1 MNAVARLWGRL
12 PPFVVDLLAVAI
24 SIADAWF
31 YADDSNPFTLVFLVL
46 ACGGLLLRRRWP
58 LLAFALTLPASL
70 VQNLLAAPVIALFTL
85 SRLSRRRWLLFVCAA
100 AFAATSS
107 LPWPLDGAVGDQFGT
122 AVYFFYQF
130 ATAAAPVFLGQLV
143 QARADLA
150 NRLTEIEEAREHE
163 RDLYAQS
170 VLARER
176 AQLAREMHDVVSHQV
191 SLIAV
196 QAAAL
201 QVAGTSP
208 EAKEAGG
215 TIRRLS
221 VTTLDELRS
230 MVAVLRVAGSS
241 SPGLAPQPTMA
252 DLRTLIDSSGIP
264 VEVRGELP
272 PDIGAPAQ
280 RALYRTVQE
289 ALTNVR
295 KHAPDAAA
303 TVTFW
308 SSSATVTVSVANTRP
323 TRPALALPGS
333 GVGLI
338 GLRERAE
345 LLGGGF
351 ASGPT
356 DEGGFA
362 VAMTVPVVTD

>member
-1 MNAVARLWGRL
+1 MNGFVRLWRRL
-12 PPFVVDLLAVAI
+12 PPFVVDLLAVAVAV
-24 SIADAWF
+24 ADALI
-31 YADDSNPFTLVFLVL
+31 YAGDVDPLTLVLTAV
-46 ACGGLLLRRRWP
+46 ACGGLLVRRRFP
-58 LLAFALTLPASL
+58 LLAFILTLPSNL
-70 VQNLLAAPVIALFTL
+70 VQNLLAAPMIALFTL
-85 SRLSRRRWLLFVCAA
+85 SRLSRRRWLLAACAG
-100 AFAATSS
+100 AFAVSTVF
-107 LPWPLDGAVGDQFGT
+107 PWPFSSDGGDQFGT
-122 AVYFFYQF
+122 AVYFVYQL

-143 QARADLA
+143 QAREDLA
-150 NRLTEIEEAREHE
+150 KRLAEIEEAREHE
-163 RDLYAQS
+163 RELYAQS

-201 QVAGTSP
+201 QVASP
-208 EAKEAGG
+208 SAEAREAGG

-241 SPGLAPQPTMA
+241 SPGLAPQPTMS
-252 DLRTLIDSSGIP
+252 DLRSLIETSGIR

-272 PDIGAPAQ
+272 DGVGAPVQ

-295 KHAPDAAA
+295 KHAPDAAVTIDFASTA
-303 TVTFW
+303 T
-308 SSSATVTVSVANTRP
+308 TVTVSVTNTRA
-323 TRPALALPGS
+323 TRPALALPGA

-338 GLRERAE
+338 GLKERAE

-351 ASGPT
+351 ESGAT
-356 DEGGFA
+356 AQGGFR
-362 VAMTVPVVTD
+362 VRMTVPIVAD